1 MEVIHRFTTW
11 TGNGSGP
18 AGKGLLLKGYENT
31 MEAHEWMVRSTY
43 QTEWIARR
51 GVLLWLAMY
60 AGGLGGGLYLVSLF
74 FDSLIGMFISLLI
87 IVGLKGGFHFAY
99 LGKPLR
105 FWRILFRPQTSWL
118 ARGFIFV
125 VFFIGFAAIQL
136 MLSYWLPGTVW
147 EILLRVL
154 AGLMAIGLIFYT
166 GFVLNTVRAVSLWNS
181 PLLPLLFAV
190 CGLLGGFGLS
200 TVIALYGGHVDLHA
214 AEAGGKGLLV
224 INALLIAFY
233 LWRAAQKDETGRK
246 SVMDQIRGMA
256 APAFWIGVIGLGI
269 VAPLAVALFSYFSGE
284 VIPAVLIAG
293 VICEII
299 GGLSV
304 RYCLL
309 KAGLY
314 KPLFPRPGYLRP

>member
-1 MEVIHRFTTW
+1 
-11 TGNGSGP
+11 
-18 AGKGLLLKGYENT
+18 

-43 QTEWIARR
+43 QTEWITGR
-51 GVLLWLAMY
+51 GILLWLAMY
-60 AGGLGGGLYLVSLF
+60 VGGLGGGLYLVSLYF
-74 FDSLIGMFISLLI
+74 NSLTGMLISLLI
-87 IVGLKGGFHFAY
+87 VALLKGGFHFAY

-105 FWRILFRPQTSWL
+105 FWRILFRPKTSWL
-118 ARGFIFV
+118 TRGFIFV
-125 VFFIGFAAIQL
+125 VGFVGFASIQL
-136 MLSYWLPGTVW
+136 MLSCWLPGTVW
-147 EILLRVL
+147 ESLVKVL
-154 AGLMAIGLIFYT
+154 AGLMAIGLIVYT
-166 GFVLNTVRAVSLWNS
+166 GFVLNTVKAVSLWNS
-181 PLLPLLFAV
+181 PLLPLLFAM

-224 INALLIAFY
+224 INALLIALY
-233 LWRAAQKDETGRK
+233 LWRTMRKDETGKK
-246 SVMDQIRGMA
+246 SVMDQMRGMA
-256 APAFWIGVIGLGI
+256 ASVFWIGVIGLGI